1 MDSNMKERNVKEAW
15 SAYEEDGKKLMAEAI
30 KKRDVV
36 LKKYESISHPA
47 GLDTDPSSKE
57 LGKITNWFGKEI
69 VKLREK
75 YGIK

>member
-36 LKKYESISHPA
+36 LKKYENRVKIYSLFDA
-47 GLDTDPSSKE
+47 SSCR
-57 LGKITNWFGKEI
+57 I
-69 VKLREK
+69 VSRFATSR
-75 YGIK
+75 IH

>member
-30 KKRDVV
+30 KKRNLV
-36 LKKYESISHPA
+36 LKKYENIPHPS

-57 LGKITNWFGKEI
+57 LERLQSG
-69 VKLREK
+69 LEK
-75 YGIK
+75 K